1 MTTTSLTN
9 GADIIRD
16 YCKRLPATPGVYRML
31 NEEGEILYVG
41 KARALKKRVL
51 NYTQVQKLP
60 TRLQRMVSLTRSM
73 EFVHTRTEAEALLL
87 ESNLIKKFRPPYNVV
102 FRDDKSYPYI
112 YLDSDH
118 DYPKAVKY
126 RGQKGK
132 HGKYYGPF
140 ASAGAVNKTLTAIQK
155 AFLIRNCTDYNFAN
169 RSRPCLQ
176 YHIQRCSAPCVNYV
190 SKEEYAVQVQDVTDF
205 LTGKSQEI
213 KKRFHK
219 DMEALSEK
227 LEFEQAAKIR
237 NRLYALSAVTAEQD
251 INIDSMAD
259 ADVIGVHV
267 EGGRICVQVFFFRGG
282 QNYGNRVL
290 IENQKGDQ
298 DVEEIVA
305 SFIVQFY
312 ENKLVPP
319 EIYVSHLPYEQ
330 TLIEEA
336 FTETAGR
343 IVKIIK
349 PQRGAKLRM
358 MEFVLK
364 NAREALARH
373 VAETATQSKLL
384 QAVGELFEMDDTP
397 KRIEV
402 FDNSHL
408 GGTGMVGAMIVAGP
422 EGFKKTAYRKFNM
435 RTAEASDDYGMMRE
449 MMERR
454 FKRALNEGE
463 GPGTENWPDLLLIDG
478 GKGQLSVVEETL
490 EGLGILE
497 ELTVVGISKGP
508 DRNAGREQFHM
519 RGKESFMLPH
529 SDPTLHYLQRLRDE
543 SHRFVIGA
551 QRTKRKMA
559 VGSSP
564 LDEIPGIGPKKKK
577 ALLQYFGSSK
587 GVSKA
592 GVEDLMKVEGVSEAI
607 ATVIYSHFHS

>member
-1 MTTTSLTN
+1 MTQTSLST

-31 NEEGEILYVG
+31 SAEGDILYVG

-51 NYTQVQKLP
+51 NYTQVAKLP
-60 TRLQRMVSLTRSM
+60 TRLKRMVSLTRSM

-87 ESNLIKKFRPPYNVV
+87 ESNLIKKFKPPYNVV

-126 RGQKGK
+126 RGAKGK
-132 HGKYYGPF
+132 EGKYYGPF

-155 AFLIRNCTDYNFAN
+155 AFLIRNCTDHVFAN
-169 RSRPCLQ
+169 RTRPCLQ
-176 YHIQRCSAPCVNYV
+176 YHIQRCSAPCVDFA
-190 SKEEYAVQVQDVTDF
+190 SKEEYAEQIKDVTDF
-205 LTGKSQEI
+205 LSGKSQDI
-213 KKRFHK
+213 KTRFHK
-219 DMEALSEK
+219 DMEKLSED
-227 LEFEQAAKIR
+227 LEFERAAKIR

-251 INIDSMAD
+251 INIDNLAD
-259 ADVIGVHV
+259 ADVIGIHH
-267 EGGRICVQVFFFRGG
+267 EGGRVCVQIFFFRSG

-290 IENQKGDQ
+290 IETVKDDQ
-298 DVEEIVA
+298 SVSEIIS
-305 SFIVQFY
+305 SFLVQFY

-319 EIYVSHLPYEQ
+319 EIYVSHEPEEQ
-330 TLIEEA
+330 TLIEQA
-336 FTETAGR
+336 FSDTVGR
-343 IVKIIK
+343 KVSIIK

-364 NAREALARH
+364 NARESLARH
-373 VAETATQSKLL
+373 VSETATQIKLL
-384 QAVGELFEMDDTP
+384 RAVAELFNMDEPP

-402 FDNSHL
+402 YDNSHL
-408 GGTGMVGAMIVAGP
+408 SGTGMVGAMIVAGA
-422 EGFKKTAYRKFNM
+422 EGFRKTAYRKFNM
-435 RTAEASDDYGMMRE
+435 RSADASDDYGMMRE
-449 MMERR
+449 MLERR
-454 FKRALNEGE
+454 FARSLKEGE

-478 GKGQLSVVEETL
+478 GKGQLSVVQDTL
-490 EGLGILE
+490 QELGILD
-497 ELTVVGISKGP
+497 ELVVVGISKGP

-519 RGKESFMLPH
+519 NGRAPFMLPH

-564 LDEIPGIGPKKKK
+564 LDEIAGIGPKKKK
-577 ALLQYFGSSK
+577 ALLQFFGSSK
-587 GVSKA
+587 GVAKA
-592 GVEDLMKVEGVSEAI
+592 GIQDLIKVEGISEAI
-607 ATVIYSHFHS
+607 AKTVYNHFHS